1 DGTVTV
7 LANAPLAT
15 DTTITATLTV
25 GYGDPVTASFV
36 VTAIAPQLKSFVLS
50 PATNSIPKGMTLVP
64 TISDEKL
71 SNDADTDV
79 LLTE

>member
-1 DGTVTV
+1 MPTISDEKLSNDADTDVLLTEFTWVSSNTAVATVVDGTVTV

-36 VTAIAPQLKSFVLS
+36 VTAIAP
-50 PATNSIPKGMTLVP
+50 
-64 TISDEKL
+64 
-71 SNDADTDV
+71 
-79 LLTE
+79 